1 MSSKLGSC
9 EDRGSL
15 TVQEL
20 TQNIPTRDV
29 LSQARVMCYVRAVA
43 TRAQECL
50 RGIRNQHFMAG
61 SKPGRAFIR
70 DNSKHVHVGKTRK
83 NTLTP
88 GDWEKR
94 GQCSILLG
102 SRGSFPSGFHFTAI
116 GGRDASSF
124 GACRERLGSPSVG
137 LSVRPVYSCCSQ
149 LQLCLGTGENV
160 C

>member
-88 GDWEKR
+88 GAWEEGTMFGSLGEQGVVPVSVPLRRKPCLANKAATLYSLVAASHWESIEKR
-94 GQCSILLG
+94 HLCSDK
-102 SRGSFPSGFHFTAI
+102 GFRWTLALIIF
-116 GGRDASSF
+116 
-124 GACRERLGSPSVG
+124 L
-137 LSVRPVYSCCSQ
+137 
-149 LQLCLGTGENV
+149 
-160 C
+160 